1 VSSDAID
8 SPDLGILRSEVLKA
22 RDRAL
27 GEAARA
33 DVQADRVT
41 ELEAELHELGSAMTT
56 LSLEV
61 NRPLV
66 RVARAVQRRLQR
78 GQS

>member
-1 VSSDAID
+1 MSSDAID
-8 SPDLGILRSEVLKA
+8 SSDIDTLRTELLKA

-33 DVQADRVT
+33 DVNADRVT
-41 ELEAELHELGSAMTT
+41 ELESELHK
-56 LSLEV
+56 LEAEA

-66 RVARAVQRRLQR
+66 RVAQAVQRWLPRR
-78 GQS
+78 GT